1 MRNYY
6 KLEDKNV
13 VQCKDMMEWAAWY
26 ETACLT
32 GDRHVALDFIAGIR
46 VSTVFLGI
54 DHNFSMSGR
63 PILFETAVFVGRWG
77 RDVDMFRY
85 CIYEDAEAGHKKIVE
100 EIKRHPWSLIALPWI
115 NYIWH
120 EIFLP
125 KSQTVINKLWE
136 LGSKI
141 KSRLQ

>member
-1 MRNYY
+1 
-6 KLEDKNV
+6 
-13 VQCKDMMEWAAWY
+13 MEWAAWY

-63 PILFETAVFVGRWG
+63 PILFETMVFVGRWG
-77 RDVDMFRY
+77 RDFDTRRY
-85 CIYEDAEAGHKKIVE
+85 CFYEQAEAGHKEIVE
-100 EIKRHPWSLIALPWI
+100 NIKHHPWGLIVLPWAEF
-115 NYIWH
+115 IWR
-120 EIFLP
+120 EVVLP
-125 KSQTVINKLWE
+125 KLQTVIDKLWE

-141 KSRLQ
+141 KSRFQ